1 MALALSILA
10 LFATFYQAHLQRVH
24 NQKSVKPLT
33 QIDLVNRDGFLAI
46 YVRNNGIGPYIIK
59 KLEFSRNG
67 ETFEGIEDCL
77 SINPKIYQSI
87 PVTKYTPK
95 TILPG
100 ASFDV
105 FSLQCSMNDP
115 ERDVNVVK
123 DQLSVLKMKVTGVD
137 IYDNTIII
145 ERSFD
150 WFSK

>member
-10 LFATFYQAHLQRVH
+10 LFATFYQAYIQRIH
-24 NQKSVKPLT
+24 NQKSVKPLV
-33 QIDLVNRDGFLAI
+33 QVDLVNRDGFLAI

-59 KLEFSRNG
+59 KLEFLRNG
-67 ETFEGIEDCL
+67 EKFEGIEDCL
-77 SINPKIYQSI
+77 SMNPRIYQSI
-87 PVTKYTPK
+87 PITKYTPK

-105 FSLQCSMNDP
+105 FSLQCKLDDP
-115 ERDVNVVK
+115 ERNIDDVK
-123 DQLSVLKMKVTGVD
+123 GQLSVLKIKVTGVD
-137 IYDNTIII
+137 IYDNIIII